1 MNFQIENM
9 ESFLKWVKTCPY
21 TYSISSMSGGFVQL
35 KIIIPVDKK
44 VEASDD

>member
-21 TYSISSMSGGFVQL
+21 TYSISSMSGVFVHL
-35 KIIIPVDKK
+35 KVLIQVDKK
-44 VEASDD
+44 VEVSDD

>member
-21 TYSISSMSGGFVQL
+21 TYSISSMSGGFVHL
-35 KIIIPVDKK
+35 KVLIPVDKE
-44 VEASDD
+44 VDVSDD

>member
-21 TYSISSMSGGFVQL
+21 QYSISSMQGGFIHL
-35 KIIIPVDKK
+35 KVFIPLDKK
-44 VEASDD
+44 VEVSDD